1 MKIVVIGASGTIGKA
16 VVEAISAGNEVIAIS
31 RTSGDRQADI
41 TDAAS
46 LDAALASVAPFDAL
60 ISAAGGAAFKPVT
73 ELTDEDLAFSLGYK
87 LMGQINAIRT
97 GLKYVA
103 EGGSIT
109 VSSGVLAQEPSP
121 GSAAVSLVNSGL
133 EGFVRAAGLERP
145 RNVRVNVVSPPW
157 VTETLKAYG
166 MPLDGGM
173 DASAVARSYVAAVDG
188 SMSGQVLDARTF

>member
-16 VVEAISAGNEVIAIS
+16 IVEALSAGNEVIAIS

-46 LDAALASVAPFDAL
+46 LDTALASVAPFDAL

-87 LMGQINAIRT
+87 LMGQINVIRT
-97 GLKYVA
+97 GLKYVT

>member
-87 LMGQINAIRT
+87 LMGQINVIRT